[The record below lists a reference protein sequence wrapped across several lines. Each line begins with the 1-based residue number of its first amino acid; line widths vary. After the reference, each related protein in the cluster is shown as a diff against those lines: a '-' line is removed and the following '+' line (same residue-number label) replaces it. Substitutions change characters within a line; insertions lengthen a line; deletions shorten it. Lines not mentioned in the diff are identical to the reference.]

1 MMKQNTYFKGD
12 GDSCIDLLIT
22 NSKFSFM
29 TINLKLVWV
38 ITIIYTILKTK
49 LENFEPEKLIYRNF
63 KQNDSDQFKLDMFNS
78 MDAMRT
84 HAVFKNNFVSI
95 LDKRT
100 PRKKFFFRENQKP
113 HFNKNLREQM
123 KIRSHLQIN
132 SN

>member
-1 MMKQNTYFKGD
+1 M
-12 GDSCIDLLIT
+12 
-22 NSKFSFM
+22 
-29 TINLKLVWV
+29 

-95 LDKRT
+95 LDKHT
-100 PRKKFFFRENQKP
+100 PRKNFFFRENQKP